1 MLARLLLRA
10 GTADRA
16 PSLARAAY
24 SNEKHRCPM
33 DFVVYALALEAVGH
47 KEEEL
52 KVTEEALRQNDQMD
66 EAIALRRRLRSR

>member
-1 MLARLLLRA
+1 
-10 GTADRA
+10 
-16 PSLARAAY
+16 
-24 SNEKHRCPM
+24 M

>member
-10 GTADRA
+10 GSRPCA
-16 PSLARAAY
+16 SLARAAY